1 VASIVLSRL
10 VQAVPSLLGVT
21 IIAFVLLQLSGDVTQ
36 LLLPM
41 EASEEVRADF
51 RRAYGLDRPIPVQYA
66 HYLAR
71 LLQGDFGQSFSYRR
85 PALEVV
91 LDRLPATLELSAAAL
106 FIAVLIAIPAG
117 IISAVK
123 RNSIFDHLSMGLV
136 LLGQSVPTFWL
147 GMLMILV
154 FAVGLHALPVSGRG
168 SFAQLVLPSVTL
180 AMWLLALVARLTR
193 SGMLEVLS
201 QDYIRTARAK
211 GLAEFVVTARHAVRN
226 ALVPIVTVVG
236 LQIGGLL
243 GGAVMTEAVFAWPG
257 VGTLVL
263 ESILKRDYPVVL
275 AALIMVATAFVLIN
289 LLVDLLYGYLDPRVK
304 RGAQRG

>member
-1 VASIVLSRL
+1 
-10 VQAVPSLLGVT
+10 
-21 IIAFVLLQLSGDVTQ
+21 
-36 LLLPM
+36 
-41 EASEEVRADF
+41 
-51 RRAYGLDRPIPVQYA
+51 
-66 HYLAR
+66 
-71 LLQGDFGQSFSYRR
+71 
-85 PALEVV
+85 
-91 LDRLPATLELSAAAL
+91 
-106 FIAVLIAIPAG
+106 
-117 IISAVK
+117 
-123 RNSIFDHLSMGLV
+123 
-136 LLGQSVPTFWL
+136 
-147 GMLMILV
+147 MILV

-236 LQIGGLL
+236 LQVGGLL

-289 LLVDLLYGYLDPRVK
+289 LLVDLLYGYLDPRV
-304 RGAQRG
+304 RTGAQRG

>member
-1 VASIVLSRL
+1 L
-10 VQAVPSLLGVT
+10 
-21 IIAFVLLQLSGDVTQ
+21 
-36 LLLPM
+36 
-41 EASEEVRADF
+41 
-51 RRAYGLDRPIPVQYA
+51 
-66 HYLAR
+66 
-71 LLQGDFGQSFSYRR
+71 GQSFAYRR

-91 LDRLPATLELSAAAL
+91 LERLPATLELSAAAL
-106 FIAVLIAIPAG
+106 LIALTIAIPAG

-123 RNSIFDHLSMGLV
+123 RNSVFDHLSMGMV

-154 FAVGLHALPVSGRG
+154 FAVGLHVLPVSGRG

-211 GLAEFVVTARHAVRN
+211 GLAEVAVTTRHALRN

-236 LQIGGLL
+236 LQVGGLL

-289 LLVDLLYGYLDPRVK
+289 LLVDLLYGYLDPRA
-304 RGAQRG
+304 RAGRHG

>member
-1 VASIVLSRL
+1 MVLSRL

-21 IIAFVLLQLSGDVTQ
+21 IIAFVLLHLSGDVTQ

-51 RRAYGLDRPIPVQYA
+51 RRAYGLDQPIPVQYA

-71 LLQGDFGQSFSYRR
+71 LLQGDFGQSFAYRR
-85 PALEVV
+85 PAMEVV
-91 LDRLPATLELSAAAL
+91 LER
-106 FIAVLIAIPAG
+106 
-117 IISAVK
+117 
-123 RNSIFDHLSMGLV
+123 
-136 LLGQSVPTFWL
+136 QSVPTFWL

-154 FAVGLHALPVSGRG
+154 FAVVLHALPVSGRG

-211 GLAEFVVTARHAVRN
+211 GLAEVAVTTRHAVRN

-236 LQIGGLL
+236 LQVGGLL

-263 ESILKRDYPVVL
+263 ESILKRDYP
-275 AALIMVATAFVLIN
+275 
-289 LLVDLLYGYLDPRVK
+289 
-304 RGAQRG
+304 

>member
-1 VASIVLSRL
+1 
-10 VQAVPSLLGVT
+10 
-21 IIAFVLLQLSGDVTQ
+21 
-36 LLLPM
+36 
-41 EASEEVRADF
+41 
-51 RRAYGLDRPIPVQYA
+51 
-66 HYLAR
+66 
-71 LLQGDFGQSFSYRR
+71 
-85 PALEVV
+85 
-91 LDRLPATLELSAAAL
+91 
-106 FIAVLIAIPAG
+106 
-117 IISAVK
+117 
-123 RNSIFDHLSMGLV
+123 
-136 LLGQSVPTFWL
+136 
-147 GMLMILV
+147 MLMILV

-211 GLAEFVVTARHAVRN
+211 GLAEVAVTTRHAVRN

-236 LQIGGLL
+236 LQVGGLL

-289 LLVDLLYGYLDPRVK
+289 LVVDLLYGYLDPRVRAGR
-304 RGAQRG
+304 RG

>member
-1 VASIVLSRL
+1 
-10 VQAVPSLLGVT
+10 
-21 IIAFVLLQLSGDVTQ
+21 
-36 LLLPM
+36 M

-91 LDRLPATLELSAAAL
+91 LERLPATLELSAAAL
-106 FIAVLIAIPAG
+106 LIAVLIAVPAG

-236 LQIGGLL
+236 LQVGGLL

-289 LLVDLLYGYLDPRVK
+289 LLVDLLYGCLDPRV
-304 RGAQRG
+304 RTGAQRG

>member
-1 VASIVLSRL
+1 MVLSRL

-21 IIAFVLLQLSGDVTQ
+21 LIAFVLLQLSGDVTQ

-91 LDRLPATLELSAAAL
+91 LERLPATLELSAAAL
-106 FIAVLIAIPAG
+106 LIAVLIAVPAG

-168 SFAQLVLPSVTL
+168 SFAQLVL
-180 AMWLLALVARLTR
+180 
-193 SGMLEVLS
+193 
-201 QDYIRTARAK
+201 
-211 GLAEFVVTARHAVRN
+211 
-226 ALVPIVTVVG
+226 PIVTVVG

-289 LLVDLLYGYLDPRVK
+289 LLVDLLYGYLDPRV
-304 RGAQRG
+304 RTGAQRG

>member
-1 VASIVLSRL
+1 
-10 VQAVPSLLGVT
+10 
-21 IIAFVLLQLSGDVTQ
+21 
-36 LLLPM
+36 
-41 EASEEVRADF
+41 
-51 RRAYGLDRPIPVQYA
+51 
-66 HYLAR
+66 
-71 LLQGDFGQSFSYRR
+71 
-85 PALEVV
+85 
-91 LDRLPATLELSAAAL
+91 
-106 FIAVLIAIPAG
+106 
-117 IISAVK
+117 
-123 RNSIFDHLSMGLV
+123 
-136 LLGQSVPTFWL
+136 LGQSVPTFWL

-236 LQIGGLL
+236 LQVGGLL

-263 ESILKRDYPVVL
+263 ESILKRDYPVVV

-289 LLVDLLYGYLDPRVK
+289 LLVDLLYGYLDPRV
-304 RGAQRG
+304 RTGAQRG